1 MAKGSIK
8 KGPSKN
14 YAQEDDEAS
23 VSASAPALRFLFIV
37 SLWLIAGAI
46 IVFLFILPQR
56 LNGALDTLHQ
66 VKGDITSLFR
76 FCDDWNFLLLTT
88 ILCFSVIIYTLNDRV
103 LKKYLPN
110 GERGFYSEGAIW
122 AFRNLANLVVLF
134 IETGLFCLI
143 LTHSVT
149 TPSIYS
155 SIDELPKTKYHILL
169 LGTSKFIDPFGKK
182 QYENLYYKARIASVV
197 ELYKSG
203 RVKSILISGDRH
215 GDYNEPADMKRDLV
229 KAGIKEKLISLDFD
243 GFRTFDSIV
252 RMRQQLKGNETIL
265 IVSQYFHLE
274 RAIYLARQKGMEAE
288 GYAAKGSMTLSMMQ
302 REFLAKPRVILDIY
316 LLNTQVNGVAA
327 HPRRKV
333 SFTKGGDLFIL
344 IVVGSMIVGAGR
356 MTRNLLEF

>member
-1 MAKGSIK
+1 MK
-8 KGPSKN
+8 KEITSEP
-14 YAQEDDEAS
+14 
-23 VSASAPALRFLFIV
+23 APAALRFLFIV
-37 SLWLIAGAI
+37 SLWLITGVV

-66 VKGDITSLFR
+66 VKASITSLFR
-76 FCDDWNFLLLTT
+76 FCDDWNFLLLT
-88 ILCFSVIIYTLNDRV
+88 ILFSFSVIIYALNDRL

-122 AFRNLANLVVLF
+122 ALRNMANLVLYF
-134 IETGLFCLI
+134 FETGLFCLI

-155 SIDELPKTKYHILL
+155 SLDELPKTKYHILL
-169 LGTSKFIDPFGKK
+169 LGTSKYIDPQGKR

-203 RVKSILISGDRH
+203 RVKSVLISGDRH
-215 GDYNEPADMKRDLV
+215 GAYNEPEDMKKDLV
-229 KAGIKEKLISLDFD
+229 KAGISAKLISEDFD
-243 GFRTFDSIV
+243 GFRTFDSII

-288 GYAAKGSMTLSMMQ
+288 GYAAKGSMTLSMIQ
-302 REFLAKPRVILDIY
+302 REFLAKPRIILDIY
-316 LLNTQVNGVAA
+316 LLNIQVSGVAA

-333 SFTKGGDLFIL
+333 SFTKTGDLFIL
-344 IVVGSMIVGAGR
+344 FVVAGSIVVAGR
-356 MTRNLLEF
+356 MTRGLLEF

>member
-1 MAKGSIK
+1 MAKRNFERSPKPMK
-8 KGPSKN
+8 KEPTDN
-14 YAQEDDEAS
+14 
-23 VSASAPALRFLFIV
+23 SAPAALRFLFIV
-37 SLWLIAGAI
+37 SLWLITGAV

-56 LNGALDTLHQ
+56 LNSALDTLHQ
-66 VKGDITSLFR
+66 VKGSITSLFR

-88 ILCFSVIIYTLNDRV
+88 LFSISVIVYTLNDKV
-103 LKKYLPN
+103 LQKYLPN
-110 GERGFYSEGAIW
+110 GQRGFYSEGAIW
-122 AFRNLANLVVLF
+122 TFRNLANLVVF
-134 IETGLFCLI
+134 FFEVGLFCLI

-169 LGTSKFIDPFGKK
+169 LGTSKFIDPNGKK
-182 QYENLYYKARIASVV
+182 LHENLYYKARIASVV

-203 RVKSILISGDRH
+203 RVKSILISGDRT
-215 GDYNEPADMKRDLV
+215 GEYNEPEDMKKDLI
-229 KAGIKEKLISLDFD
+229 KAGINAKLISEDFD
-243 GFRTFDSIV
+243 GFRTFDSII
-252 RMRQQLKGNETIL
+252 RMRQQLQGNETIL

-288 GYAAKGSMTLSMMQ
+288 GYAAKGSMTLSMIQ
-302 REFLAKPRVILDIY
+302 REFLAKPRIILDIY

-333 SFTKGGDLFIL
+333 SFAKAGDLFIL
-344 IVVGSMIVGAGR
+344 LVVAGSIVGAGR

>member
-1 MAKGSIK
+1 MAK
-8 KGPSKN
+8 KGPNKKSAPEN
-14 YAQEDDEAS
+14 ES
-23 VSASAPALRFLFIV
+23 VPVNESAPALRFLFII
-37 SLWLIAGAI
+37 SLWLIAGTI
-46 IVFLFILPQR
+46 IIFLFILPQR

-66 VKGDITSLFR
+66 VKGNITPLFR

-88 ILCFSVIIYTLNDRV
+88 VLCFSVIIYTLNDRV
-103 LKKYLPN
+103 LKKYLPQ

-122 AFRNLANLVVLF
+122 TFRNLANLIVLF

-149 TPSIYS
+149 TPSIFS

-169 LGTSKFIDPFGKK
+169 LGTSKFIDPLGKK
-182 QYENLYYKARIASVV
+182 EHENLYYKSRIASVV

-215 GDYNEPADMKRDLV
+215 GEYNEPEDMKRDLI
-229 KAGIKEKLISLDFD
+229 KAGVKEKLISEDFD
-243 GFRTFDSIV
+243 GFRTFDSIL

-288 GYAAKGSMTLSMMQ
+288 GYAAKGSMTLSMIQ
-302 REFLAKPRVILDIY
+302 REFLAKPRIILDIY

-344 IVVGSMIVGAGR
+344 FVVAGLIIGAGR

>member
-1 MAKGSIK
+1 MAKK
-8 KGPSKN
+8 EPNK
-14 YAQEDDEAS
+14 E
-23 VSASAPALRFLFIV
+23 SAPVNESAPALRFLFII
-37 SLWLIAGAI
+37 SLWLITGAVI
-46 IVFLFILPQR
+46 IFLFILPQR
-56 LNGALDTLHQ
+56 LEGALDTLHQ
-66 VKGDITSLFR
+66 FKGGIASLFR

-88 ILCFSVIIYTLNDRV
+88 IFSFSVIIYTLNDRV

-110 GERGFYSEGAIW
+110 GERGFYSEGVIW
-122 AFRNLANLVVLF
+122 TFRNLANLIVLF
-134 IETGLFCLI
+134 FETGLFCLI

-169 LGTSKFIDPFGKK
+169 LGTSKFIDPLGKK
-182 QYENLYYKARIASVV
+182 QHENLYYKARIASVA
-197 ELYKSG
+197 ELYKTG

-215 GDYNEPADMKRDLV
+215 GSYNEPEDMKKDLI
-229 KAGIKEKLISLDFD
+229 KAGVKEKLISEDFD
-243 GFRTFDSIV
+243 GFRTFDSIL
-252 RMRQQLKGNETIL
+252 RMRQQMRGNETIL

-288 GYAAKGSMTLSMMQ
+288 GYAAQGSMTLSMIQ
-302 REFLAKPRVILDIY
+302 REFLAKPRIILDIY

-344 IVVGSMIVGAGR
+344 FVVTGLIIGAGR